1 MKNNDLDA
9 FINGYTI
16 HREAT
21 GEDGDEFGKVG
32 QAYSANLDSL
42 DRPNSIVFLDEYT
55 RQKDDQIR
63 GSVLTL
69 INEHY
74 IAGKDDGKR
83 YFPNFLFTIAVEN
96 PKSAGDNGVAH
107 TNQAERTRFDTT
119 LDHIDSDVPTTLDYL
134 NKNWMKK
141 INEELKYEDTD
152 YDLIES

>member
-16 HREAT
+16 HRDAK
-21 GEDGDEFGKVG
+21 DGDDDEFGKVG
-32 QAYSANLDSL
+32 QAYSSNLDSL
-42 DRPNSIVFLDEYT
+42 DKPNSILFLDEYT

-74 IAGKDDGKR
+74 IAGKDHGKR

-96 PKSAGDNGVAH
+96 PKSAGDSGVAH

-134 NKNWMKK
+134 NKN
-141 INEELKYEDTD
+141 
-152 YDLIES
+152 

>member
-16 HREAT
+16 HRDAK
-21 GEDGDEFGKVG
+21 DGDDDEFGKVG
-32 QAYSANLDSL
+32 QAYSSNLDSL
-42 DRPNSIVFLDEYT
+42 DKPNSILFLDEYT

-74 IAGKDDGKR
+74 IAGKDHGKR

-96 PKSAGDNGVAH
+96 PKSAGDSGVAH

-119 LDHIDSDVPTTLDYL
+119 LDHVDSDVPTTLDYL

-141 INEELKYEDTD
+141 IKEELKYEDTD